1 MQSNRLFSLITKAR
15 IVIYAFIILPALC
28 LESCATSDHAVF
40 RETEYGASAAGGTS
54 SEGRDLQSMPSDG
67 EQTGGTADND
77 TAKEPEVIAVFVC
90 GAVRNEGVYELCEG
104 SRVIDAVNA
113 AGGFTDDADRVFINQ
128 AQFVYDAQR
137 IEIPTV
143 DQAEALRQSG
153 TTSGDGSGGMTS
165 GAEVSGGGKINI
177 NTAGV
182 QELMMIP
189 GIGRSKAEKI
199 IEYREENGRFGSI
212 EEITNVNG
220 IGDSMYEKMK
230 DCIKT

>member
-1 MQSNRLFSLITKAR
+1 MQSYRLFSLITKAR
-15 IVIYAFIILPALC
+15 IVISAFILLPVLC
-28 LESCATSDHAVF
+28 LEGCAKSDHAVF
-40 RETEYGASAAGGTS
+40 RETEYGQAA
-54 SEGRDLQSMPSDG
+54 SEGRS
-67 EQTGGTADND
+67 ADTD

-90 GAVRNEGVYELCEG
+90 GAVRNEGVYELSEG

-113 AGGFTDDADRVFINQ
+113 AGGFTEDADRVFINQ

-137 IEIPTV
+137 IEIPTLE
-143 DQAEALRQSG
+143 QADALRQNGTASG
-153 TTSGDGSGGMTS
+153 GGSGDLTGGT
-165 GAEVSGGGKINI
+165 EVSGGGKINI

-230 DCIKT
+230 DCITTD